1 MSEYI
6 RNDRGAKVF
15 LNAMQ
20 QPALPLEDGKNTFD
34 VLSVGLLRG
43 GTPLMTVKSEPENLC
58 YKLPEELNDWA
69 CTLVGTAQSG
79 INVLPAT
86 VVITK
91 DNGKYFADIL

>member
-1 MSEYI
+1 
-6 RNDRGAKVF
+6 
-15 LNAMQ
+15 
-20 QPALPLEDGKNTFD
+20 
-34 VLSVGLLRG
+34 
-43 GTPLMTVKSEPENLC
+43 MTVKSEPENLC

-69 CTLVGTAQSG
+69 CTLVGMAQSG